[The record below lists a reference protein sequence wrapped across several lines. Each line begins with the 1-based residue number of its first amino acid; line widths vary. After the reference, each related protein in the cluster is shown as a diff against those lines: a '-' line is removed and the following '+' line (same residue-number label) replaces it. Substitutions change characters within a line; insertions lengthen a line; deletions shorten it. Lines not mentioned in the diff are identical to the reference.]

1 MNNKRILMVDDEVH
15 ILELVNFHLKK
26 EGYDTV
32 LVESGSEALEK
43 ISKEEFDLIILD
55 WMLPQMD
62 GIDILK
68 HIRNKSNQTQV
79 PVMFLT
85 AKNDEFDTV
94 LALEMGADDFLS
106 KPFRNKEFIA
116 RVKALLRRS
125 EKGSGAKTEKKQENS
140 WIRNDFKINELNR
153 TVEYKQNPLDFSRKE
168 YELFIILIKHPGR
181 VFTREELL
189 NSVWDYA
196 YMGSTRTVDVHI
208 RQIRKKL
215 QEFEVENYIMTV
227 HGVGYKWSE
236 VRE

>member
-1 MNNKRILMVDDEVH
+1 MVDDEVH

-125 EKGSGAKTEKKQENS
+125 ENGSGAKIEKKQENS